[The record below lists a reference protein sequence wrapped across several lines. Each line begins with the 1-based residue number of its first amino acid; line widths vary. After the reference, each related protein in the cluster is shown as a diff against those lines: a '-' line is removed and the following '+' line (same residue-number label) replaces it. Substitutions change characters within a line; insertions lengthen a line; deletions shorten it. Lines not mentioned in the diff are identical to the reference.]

1 MSDTAIKRP
10 AGVTIV
16 GILTAILG
24 VINIVFGVWMLMYWL
39 GIKLGTLFE
48 AQTVFWLL
56 FNGFLA
62 VVMGLI
68 YFWLTRLTFAGSQ
81 TAQVLIS
88 VFAVINIVFGFFH
101 FDSGGAAQIIIN
113 LIVVLIVN
121 THKAKLWFSQTA

>member
-10 AGVTIV
+10 ATVTIV

-48 AQTVFWLL
+48 GQTVFWLL

-68 YFWLTRLTFAGSQ
+68 YFRLTQLTFAGSE

-101 FDSGGAAQIIIN
+101 FDSGGAAQIINN
-113 LIVVLIVN
+113 LNVVLIVN

>member
-48 AQTVFWLL
+48 GQTLFWLL

-62 VVMGLI
+62 VVMGLF
-68 YFWLTRLTFAGSQ
+68 YFWLTQLTFAGSQ

-101 FDSGGAAQIIIN
+101 FDSGGAAQIVIN

>member
-1 MSDTAIKRP
+1 M
-10 AGVTIV
+10 
-16 GILTAILG
+16 
-24 VINIVFGVWMLMYWL
+24 
-39 GIKLGTLFE
+39 
-48 AQTVFWLL
+48 FWLL

-68 YFWLTRLTFAGSQ
+68 YFRLTQLTFAGSQ
-81 TAQVLIS
+81 AAQVLIS

>member
-1 MSDTAIKRP
+1 MSDTAINRP

-48 AQTVFWLL
+48 GQTVFWLL
-56 FNGFLA
+56 FTGFLA

-68 YFWLTRLTFAGSQ
+68 YFWLTQLTCAGSQ
-81 TAQVLIS
+81 TAQVLIA

-101 FDSGGAAQIIIN
+101 FDSGGAAQIILN

>member
-16 GILTAILG
+16 GILTAILR
-24 VINIVFGVWMLMYWL
+24 VIQVVFGVWMLMYGL

-48 AQTVFWLL
+48 GQTVFWLL

-68 YFWLTRLTFAGSQ
+68 YFWLTLLTFAGSQ

-101 FDSGGAAQIIIN
+101 FDSGGTAQILIN
-113 LIVVLIVN
+113 LIVVLSVN

>member
-24 VINIVFGVWMLMYWL
+24 VINIVFGVWILMYWL

-48 AQTVFWLL
+48 GQTVFWLL

-62 VVMGLI
+62 GRANALVLCFI
-68 YFWLTRLTFAGSQ
+68 ERLH
-81 TAQVLIS
+81 IR
-88 VFAVINIVFGFFH
+88 
-101 FDSGGAAQIIIN
+101 
-113 LIVVLIVN
+113 
-121 THKAKLWFSQTA
+121 

>member
-10 AGVTIV
+10 VGVTIV

-24 VINIVFGVWMLMYWL
+24 VINIVFGVWILMYWL

-48 AQTVFWLL
+48 GQTVFWLL

-68 YFWLTRLTFAGSQ
+68 YFRLTQLTFAGSQ
-81 TAQVLIS
+81 AAQVLIS

>member
-1 MSDTAIKRP
+1 
-10 AGVTIV
+10 V

-48 AQTVFWLL
+48 GQTVFWLL

-68 YFWLTRLTFAGSQ
+68 YFWLTQLTFAGSQ

-101 FDSGGAAQIIIN
+101 FDSGGAAQIVIN

>member
-10 AGVTIV
+10 VGVTIV
-16 GILTAILG
+16 GILTA
-24 VINIVFGVWMLMYWL
+24 IVFGVWMLMYWL

-48 AQTVFWLL
+48 GQTVFWLL

-68 YFWLTRLTFAGSQ
+68 YFWLTQLTFAGSQ

-101 FDSGGAAQIIIN
+101 FDSGGAAQIVIN

>member
-10 AGVTIV
+10 VGVTIV

-48 AQTVFWLL
+48 GQTVFWLL

-68 YFWLTRLTFAGSQ
+68 YFWLTQLTFAGGQ

-101 FDSGGAAQIIIN
+101 FDSGGAAQIVIN

>member
-1 MSDTAIKRP
+1 
-10 AGVTIV
+10 
-16 GILTAILG
+16 
-24 VINIVFGVWMLMYWL
+24 MLMYWL

-48 AQTVFWLL
+48 GQTVFWLL

-68 YFWLTRLTFAGSQ
+68 YFWLTQLTFAGSQ

-101 FDSGGAAQIIIN
+101 FDSGGAAQIVIN

>member
-10 AGVTIV
+10 VGVTIV

-48 AQTVFWLL
+48 GQTVFWLL

-68 YFWLTRLTFAGSQ
+68 YFWLTQLTFAGRQ

-101 FDSGGAAQIIIN
+101 FDSGGAAQIVIN
-113 LIVVLIVN
+113 LIIVLIVN
-121 THKAKLWFSQTA
+121 THKAKLRISQTA

>member
-10 AGVTIV
+10 VGVTIV

-24 VINIVFGVWMLMYWL
+24 VINIVFGVWILMYWL

-48 AQTVFWLL
+48 GQTVFWLL

-68 YFWLTRLTFAGSQ
+68 YFRLTQLTFAGSQ
-81 TAQVLIS
+81 AAQVLIS

-101 FDSGGAAQIIIN
+101 FDSGGAAQIVIN
-113 LIVVLIVN
+113 LIIVLIVN